1 MRLGRVIGK
10 VWATAKSPS
19 LTGLTLFVM
28 QPLNHDRKPAG
39 SPIIAVDSVG
49 AGEDETVFWVGG
61 AEATLAIQGRVIPS
75 DASIVGIVDSVN
87 VE

>member
-49 AGEDETVFWVGG
+49 AGEGETVFWVGG